1 MGNSDGLLDYHAS
14 GDSDKVMSIKSKMI
28 GITLLCIAAT
38 AYDGG
43 DEPLTLKSTLMQYQM
58 IAGVSRIAE

>member
-1 MGNSDGLLDYHAS
+1 
-14 GDSDKVMSIKSKMI
+14 MSIKSKMI